1 MSLNLI
7 KQYEHQQTFDAKS
20 DRIKSLIEANAP
32 ETVALQNAKTKNIL
46 YIIFSVFGWS
56 ELTAAITFYVATV
69 FGFKL
74 IVACVAAAFISFGLH
89 YIAHSLL
96 SNTCTALTFA
106 HNRHSNAMSKTTVLS
121 VILTLTLFV
130 FFIYVTLV
138 QGINGFKTYRIQ
150 NAPIAKTVVD
160 SVSKPAVSL
169 EIFTKKGQLITER
182 ANAYANVKNAEN
194 AENAAKTTQKKQHD
208 LENAARYDKETE
220 HLLTAFGGFA
230 IITEI
235 LLIFFAYGVASDKRA
250 ATIATESENAANTPN
265 GSKNTWNGTNNGGN
279 GNENG
284 STNGVNASKN
294 GVNGNAL
301 SENVNTSDGNV
312 NDVNVPQN
320 GENVNGNAPNGS
332 TNGDNVNGNGSKNDS
347 NNEDANAP
355 NGSNGTVQ
363 TQTVNVETIETIV
376 ETALNNALKRR
387 PIGFQNVQNSTKP
400 LTPIVNACHF
410 CGANLGENAPKTK
423 KFCNASCRTSHW
435 KNGKK

>member
-1 MSLNLI
+1 
-7 KQYEHQQTFDAKS
+7 
-20 DRIKSLIEANAP
+20 
-32 ETVALQNAKTKNIL
+32 
-46 YIIFSVFGWS
+46 
-56 ELTAAITFYVATV
+56 
-69 FGFKL
+69 
-74 IVACVAAAFISFGLH
+74 
-89 YIAHSLL
+89 
-96 SNTCTALTFA
+96 
-106 HNRHSNAMSKTTVLS
+106 MSKTTVLS
-121 VILTLTLFV
+121 VVLTVTLFV

-160 SVSKPAVSL
+160 SVSKPVVSL

-250 ATIATESENAANTPN
+250 ATIATESENAANTLN
-265 GSKNTWNGTNNGGN
+265 GSKNGENGIKNGGN

-301 SENVNTSDGNV
+301 SENINASDGNV
-312 NDVNVPQN
+312 NGVNVPQN
-320 GENVNGNAPNGS
+320 GENGNVNAPNGS
-332 TNGDNVNGNGSKNDS
+332 TNGGNGNDNGSNKD
-347 NNEDANAP
+347 DANAQ

-387 PIGFQNVQNSTKP
+387 PIGFQNVQNSAKP